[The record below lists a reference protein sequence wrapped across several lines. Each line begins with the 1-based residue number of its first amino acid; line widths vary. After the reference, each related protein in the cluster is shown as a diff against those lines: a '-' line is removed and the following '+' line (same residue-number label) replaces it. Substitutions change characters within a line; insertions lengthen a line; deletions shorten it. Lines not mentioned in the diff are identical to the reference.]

1 MREKKIFLHILL
13 FQCITLYQKRQ
24 KITPLDTIEFFDTHA
39 CINNPHSEGSGIIIF
54 LRKYYIVIS
63 DALGGSF
70 LDALFLLFAVYYQSF
85 MGNQEGIKIQL
96 QKILHRR
103 ICVRDITTF
112 MTAHLPFY
120 AICCF
125 FCGFPFTTQ
134 VTDLLIDL
142 HKDAQY
148 SYGWYSV

>member
-70 LDALFLLFAVYYQSF
+70 LDAFFLLLAVILSELYGKPRRNKDSVTENITQK
-85 MGNQEGIKIQL
+85 NLCEGHHDFYDCPSPFL
-96 QKILHRR
+96 
-103 ICVRDITTF
+103 C
-112 MTAHLPFY
+112 HLLFSLWIPSPNPSE
-120 AICCF
+120 ALA
-125 FCGFPFTTQ
+125 
-134 VTDLLIDL
+134 D
-142 HKDAQY
+142 
-148 SYGWYSV
+148 